1 MSIFKLREN
10 FPDNKGIKVR
20 VFFGKVFYFFPS
32 MKIKQ
37 INFYR
42 KSNLEDKI
50 EEYDIIYLKI
60 FLWWW
65 FRISLIVESV
75 GERLKDMKQPTEVFF
90 DMLPPSIN
98 IVGEVYNLKIEKN
111 DFVTIFYEKKDDSKK
126 ILMKRKVIRKDLKNA
141 AKDMV
146 NYLKISDNVR
156 FMKHE
161 YIKKYEDYFKIEV
174 PQERKF
180 EPYYE

>member
-1 MSIFKLREN
+1 
-10 FPDNKGIKVR
+10 
-20 VFFGKVFYFFPS
+20 
-32 MKIKQ
+32 
-37 INFYR
+37 
-42 KSNLEDKI
+42 
-50 EEYDIIYLKI
+50 
-60 FLWWW
+60 
-65 FRISLIVESV
+65 
-75 GERLKDMKQPTEVFF
+75 
-90 DMLPPSIN
+90 
-98 IVGEVYNLKIEKN
+98 VYNLKIEKN
-111 DFVTIFYEKKDDSKK
+111 DFVTIFYEKKDDGKK